1 MTAFPSSNLF
11 ASPRTPMRVARS
23 TMLVISPPVRLAGER
38 HFWFTRR
45 GFRNDTLGLEL
56 LGKCR
61 TFTNASERD
70 SRFES
75 SQLRHPVH
83 ENRGGFRVWRN
94 FGHNSDLPGD
104 SVWLHQPVARNWR
117 NFLASRIARH
127 RCPAGVSIEAHFGR
141 NLDYSLSSAMS
152 SSFFE
157 CCTPARSPTYSGRAR

>member
-94 FGHNSDLPGD
+94 FGHNSDLPGR
-104 SVWLHQPVARNWR
+104 SAVSERWSPLGSTGYLRELSA
-117 NFLASRIARH
+117 ASDDRR
-127 RCPAGVSIEAHFGR
+127 RS
-141 NLDYSLSSAMS
+141 SLSRPNPHPNPL
-152 SSFFE
+152 
-157 CCTPARSPTYSGRAR
+157 PADAGARERRPSP